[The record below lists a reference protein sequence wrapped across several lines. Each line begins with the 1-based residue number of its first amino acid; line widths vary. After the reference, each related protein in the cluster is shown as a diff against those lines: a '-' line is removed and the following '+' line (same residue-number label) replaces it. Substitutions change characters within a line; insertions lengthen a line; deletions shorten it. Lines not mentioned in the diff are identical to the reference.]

1 MRQGRKSGPTVAAA
15 AAVVVGAAVAAG
27 ALPGPA
33 SAQEGDGTKAIPVQG
48 EVLDAATGRPL
59 ENVMVVL
66 HDLWEYTR
74 TDELG
79 YFRFDDVPR
88 GDHELGV
95 YTLGYQSVE
104 TLLAVERA
112 SDVLAIN
119 LDPAPVEIEGLTV
132 DLLSRG
138 EVEYRSFG
146 QRFDYVGPEMMR
158 EYRERY
164 GRINE
169 IIAARFPAVR
179 VTNRASGGM
188 AGGLVTGDFCVRMTR
203 VSTSPSE
210 VGGGC
215 ALMFIDGMRA
225 EGEEVQAL
233 HPEEVASMRFIDRL
247 EARLIYGD
255 PGRNGVLLIETR
267 SGIN

>member
-1 MRQGRKSGPTVAAA
+1 MRARRGSVALL
-15 AAVVVGAAVAAG
+15 GAVALAG
-27 ALPGPA
+27 LVPA
-33 SAQEGDGTKAIPVQG
+33 GVAGQAEGAGDAIPVQG

-59 ENVMVVL
+59 EGVMVVL

-74 TDELG
+74 TDALG
-79 YFRFDDVPR
+79 YFAFEDVPR

-95 YTLGYQSVE
+95 YTLGYRSVE

-112 SDVLAIN
+112 SDVLAVA
-119 LDPAPVEIEGLTV
+119 LEPAPVEIEGLTV

-138 EVEYRSFG
+138 EVEYRSYG

-158 EYRERY
+158 EYRARY

-169 IIAARFPAVR
+169 VIAARFPSVR

-188 AGGLVTGDFCVRMTR
+188 AGGLMTGDFCVRMTR

-210 VGGGC
+210 TNPGC
-215 ALMFIDGMRA
+215 ALMFIDGRRA
-225 EGEEVQAL
+225 EGAEVQAL

-247 EARLIYGD
+247 EARLMYGND
-255 PGRNGVLLIETR
+255 GRFGVLLIETR
-267 SGIN
+267 NGIN